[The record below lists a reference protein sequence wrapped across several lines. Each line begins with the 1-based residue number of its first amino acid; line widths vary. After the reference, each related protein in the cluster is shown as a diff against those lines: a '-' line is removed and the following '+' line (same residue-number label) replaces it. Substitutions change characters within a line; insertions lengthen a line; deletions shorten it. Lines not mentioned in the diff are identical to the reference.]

1 MTNETFTPV
10 VAVELFPQAI
20 DGMKVYYDQP
30 KGVFM
35 LQDGDVEYQENT
47 NYKGETYTRIVRN
60 RQLWERLV
68 AMGVREPGYDHF
80 QYMTQEQL
88 DERVAKLKAQAQ
100 QINDMLARLNVE
112 METEPRV
119 A

>member
-10 VAVELFPQAI
+10 VAVELFEQAI
-20 DGMKVYYDQP
+20 DGMKIYHDRP
-30 KGVFM
+30 KGIFM

-47 NYKGETYTRIVRN
+47 DWRGVPYTRIVRN

-68 AMGVREPGYDHF
+68 AMGVREPGYDYF

-88 DERVAKLKAQAQ
+88 DKRVAQLKTQAQ
-100 QINDMLARLNVE
+100 QINNMLARLNGE
-112 METEPRV
+112 M
-119 A
+119 

>member
-10 VAVELFPQAI
+10 VAVELFEQAI
-20 DGMKVYYDQP
+20 DGMEIYHDRP
-30 KGVFM
+30 KGIFM

-47 NYKGETYTRIVRN
+47 DWRGVPYTRIVRN

-88 DERVAKLKAQAQ
+88 DKRVAQLKTQAQ
-100 QINDMLARLNVE
+100 QINNMLARLNGE
-112 METEPRV
+112 M
-119 A
+119 